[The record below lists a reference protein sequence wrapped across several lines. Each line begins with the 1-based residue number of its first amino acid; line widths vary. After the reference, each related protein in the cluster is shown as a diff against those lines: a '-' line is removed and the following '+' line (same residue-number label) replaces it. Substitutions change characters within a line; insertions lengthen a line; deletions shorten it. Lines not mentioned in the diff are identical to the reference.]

1 MIRFLSA
8 VLTIMAVIVLL
19 PLPADATCRARAVVV
34 HRPPVVLTPFVPV
47 VTAFAVPVYSYQAG
61 YAGHSYGANGN
72 GNGGGEFQ
80 TLIQELRLL
89 KAEIATLRQQGN
101 GPQRFGSTVSM
112 AGQKCAA
119 CHDQGTALKG
129 GKLVLLAGGRF
140 LDTLTPEQR
149 GKVIEQVSLKR
160 TMPKGGKLTAE
171 EREQILIEIIADQG
185 GPMPPAGQK

>member
-80 TLIQELRLL
+80 TLIQELRYSRL
-89 KAEIATLRQQGN
+89 KSLRSGSKATVHSGSARLCQWLVRSA
-101 GPQRFGSTVSM
+101 QRVMIRAQLSREASWCCS
-112 AGQKCAA
+112 Q
-119 CHDQGTALKG
+119 
-129 GKLVLLAGGRF
+129 AGGSW
-140 LDTLTPEQR
+140 TP
-149 GKVIEQVSLKR
+149 
-160 TMPKGGKLTAE
+160 
-171 EREQILIEIIADQG
+171 
-185 GPMPPAGQK
+185 